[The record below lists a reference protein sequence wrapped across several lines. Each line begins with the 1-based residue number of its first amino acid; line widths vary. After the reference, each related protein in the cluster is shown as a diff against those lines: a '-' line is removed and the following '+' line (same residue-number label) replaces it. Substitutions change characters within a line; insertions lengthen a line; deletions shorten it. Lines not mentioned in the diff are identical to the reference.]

1 MMNDRS
7 FRIVACLD
15 VNQGQLPAFKSLVEK
30 MALKVETSELRTLDY
45 EWYLSGD
52 GSQCYVSEWYADS
65 DAYMFHYQHV
75 QNELGELFGL
85 AGLTAHLV
93 FGEPDARVKKIHSS
107 LGATF
112 YSGFAG
118 FTRRT

>member
-52 GSQCYVSEWYADS
+52 GSQCYVSDGTLIRMPTCFTINTYGTNWA
-65 DAYMFHYQHV
+65 
-75 QNELGELFGL
+75 
-85 AGLTAHLV
+85 
-93 FGEPDARVKKIHSS
+93 SS
-107 LGATF
+107 LGLRV
-112 YSGFAG
+112 S
-118 FTRRT
+118 RRTLFSVSRTRV